1 MLLLTGCESRSLLE
15 VSRTRLLMGTT
26 VTITALDEKE
36 SRALDAIEAAFAE
49 VARIDRLMSSYRAE
63 SQVGVL
69 NRTGRV
75 EAGPDLLLV
84 LEKAWTISDASS
96 GAFDITIKP
105 LLDLFSRSFEEE
117 ERAPEIDEIEA
128 CLQRV
133 GYRRLT
139 IEGNLVSLPT
149 GSEIS
154 LGGIA
159 KGYAIDLAVAA
170 LRREGIDH
178 GLVNAGGDLY
188 ALGDREGE
196 PWRIAVQNPRERES
210 LLATIPLSGMAVATS
225 GDYERSFDPD
235 HEYHHVID
243 PRTGLSATG
252 LMSVTVTARYA
263 LDADALATAVFVLGV
278 DDGLALIEGLDGV
291 ETLLITDEGTMVA
304 SRGMIYRML
313 GDR

>member
-1 MLLLTGCESRSLLE
+1 LLLLNGCGPPNPLE

-26 VTITALDEKE
+26 VTITVTGVKE
-36 SRALDAIEAAFAE
+36 SRALDAIEGAFAE
-49 VARIDRLMSSYRAE
+49 VARVDRLMSTYRSE

-84 LEKAWTISDASS
+84 LERARTISEASS

-105 LLDLFSRSFEEE
+105 LLDLFSRLFEQE
-117 ERAPEIDEIEA
+117 ERAPEPAEIKA
-128 CLQRV
+128 CLLRV

-139 IEGNLVSLPT
+139 VEGTLVSLPA

-170 LRREGIDH
+170 LLREGIDH
-178 GLVNAGGDLY
+178 ALVNAGGDLY
-188 ALGDREGE
+188 ALGNREGE
-196 PWRIAVQNPRERES
+196 PWRIAVQNPRERDD
-210 LLATIPLSGMAVATS
+210 LLATIPLSAMAVATS

-235 HEYHHVID
+235 HEYHHIID
-243 PRTGLSATG
+243 PRTGLSARG
-252 LMSVTVTARYA
+252 VMSVTITASSA
-263 LDADALATAVFVLGV
+263 LDADALATAVFVLGA
-278 DDGLALIEGLDGV
+278 DDGLALIESLDGI
-291 ETLLITDEGTMVA
+291 EAFLITDEGTIVT
-304 SRGMIYRML
+304 SGGMNYTILEGR
-313 GDR
+313 